1 MVNIVLFGPPGSGKG
16 TIARKLWE
24 KFGIKQVSTGDL
36 LRREILEGTPLGK
49 KVEPILASGKLVDN
63 KIVARV
69 LEKGIRGAKNG
80 FVLDGFPRNG
90 EQAGILEGILA
101 KTGQKID
108 LVLELVVPDGKI
120 IERLS
125 SRRQCSKCGRVYGL
139 HLPPKKEGVCDECGG
154 KLFQR
159 DDDKPYVI
167 KKRLALYK
175 EETLPLK
182 TYFRKS
188 TRVESIDGAPAIE
201 EVFLAA
207 EKKIA
212 SLGK

>member
-90 EQAGILEGILA
+90 EQAGILEDILA
-101 KTGQKID
+101 KTGQRID
-108 LVLELVVPDGKI
+108 LVLEFVVPDGKI

-125 SRRQCSKCGRVYGL
+125 SRRQCAKCGRVYGL
-139 HLPPKKEGVCDECGG
+139 YSPPRAPGICDECGG
-154 KLFQR
+154 TLFQR
-159 DDDKPYVI
+159 DDDKQAVI
-167 KKRLALYK
+167 KKRLELYRN
-175 EETLPLK
+175 ETLPLK
-182 TYFRKS
+182 SYLGKK

-201 EVFLAA
+201 EVFSAA
-207 EKKIA
+207 EKKVI